1 MPLKIN
7 RGIVVKIGI
16 ADLTHESKVSG
27 VILAA
32 GGSVRMGQP
41 KILLDWKGKPLIWH
55 AVQKA
60 AQAGLDPII
69 VVLGAVVEPAVDA
82 IDEFCVKTIENP
94 EWKNGQSTSL
104 KAGIMALPVDV
115 KAAIIMLADQPF
127 IPVELLEH
135 EKDLFLN
142 HQASLVA
149 PRVDKRPSTPV
160 LFARDYFEELVTNI
174 TGDQGGRILLSKYPV
189 TWLEDYPDNVFK
201 DIDTLSDY
209 QNLRTDLE

>member
-1 MPLKIN
+1 LKN
-7 RGIVVKIGI
+7 GNSELKKKN
-16 ADLTHESKVSG
+16 KVAG

-41 KILLDWKGKPLIWH
+41 KILLDWEGKPLIRH
-55 AVQKA
+55 VVHKA
-60 AQAGLDPII
+60 TQAGLDPII

-115 KAAIIMLADQPF
+115 KAVIIMLADQPF

-160 LFARDYFEELVTNI
+160 LFAHKYFEELTMSI
-174 TGDQGGRILLSKYPV
+174 SGDQGGRTLLSKYPV
-189 TWLEDYPDNVFK
+189 IWLDDYPVDLFK

-209 QNLRTDLE
+209 QNLRTSRE